1 MTPSTTPK
9 ASLLLSAKNLTCI
22 RQDRLLFDALSFDVF
37 AGDIIQVEGPNGSG
51 KTSLLRILTGLSQPY
66 EGQVLFQSTA
76 THNKENLQAITRYRE
91 EYQQNLLYFGH
102 LSGIKG
108 EMTVEENLSF
118 NIALHGD
125 NTDGQA
131 QALTNVNL
139 MGFEDNLASNLSA
152 GQHRRTALARLYQ
165 SNAPIWILDEPFTA
179 IDKQGVSDLEALF
192 LAHAQRGGCIILTTH
207 QDLSALAN
215 TQLKKITLD
224 YSNDIAFD

>member
-1 MTPSTTPK
+1 M
-9 ASLLLSAKNLTCI
+9 LLSAKNLTCI